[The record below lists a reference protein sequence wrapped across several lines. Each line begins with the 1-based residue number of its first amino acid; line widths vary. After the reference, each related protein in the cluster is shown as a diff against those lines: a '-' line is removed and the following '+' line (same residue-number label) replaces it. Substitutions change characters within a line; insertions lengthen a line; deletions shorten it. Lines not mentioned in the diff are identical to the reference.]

1 MRASSACRALAL
13 VAALSTTLTA
23 QTNPASTQSHR
34 LGANRLTVDAAYS
47 RVWLRNTAA
56 GAELPMNAAT
66 GRLSW
71 RLGQPALFE
80 DAPLRDKLA
89 LGVFWTQ
96 APEQQRHSGRV
107 GFSHVGGFAEYM
119 PMGVIGLGFFEPNL
133 SLSLGAFRPEIVH
146 RNRLNPTPLIT
157 RSVSRRADLGIQ
169 PGVGTRI
176 WLFRKVGLRVDAH
189 DLIVPSARSWS
200 NDFGISAGV
209 TARF

>member
-1 MRASSACRALAL
+1 
-13 VAALSTTLTA
+13 
-23 QTNPASTQSHR
+23 
-34 LGANRLTVDAAYS
+34 LTVDAAYS
-47 RVWLRNTAA
+47 RVWLRNTAGA
-56 GAELPMNAAT
+56 AELPMNAAT

-96 APEQQRHSGRV
+96 APEQRLQSGRV

-133 SLSLGAFRPEIVH
+133 SLSVGAFRPEILERYRIH
-146 RNRLNPTPLIT
+146 PSPLVNYRET
-157 RSVSRRADLGIQ
+157 RRADLGVQ

-189 DLIVPSARSWS
+189 DLIVPSGGAWS
-200 NDFGISAGV
+200 NDFGLSAGL